1 MSAAGSI
8 GLGINSILI
17 CAACIVLG
25 KLVDILV
32 YSANVLALPQDA
44 LNMIFILTIAL
55 YAFPFVYLTAL
66 FINHIIVTNN
76 ESSGVR

>member
-44 LNMIFILTIAL
+44 LNSVFILTIAF
-55 YAFPFVYLTAL
+55 YAFPFVYLIAL
-66 FINHIIVTNN
+66 IINHIIVTNN